1 MQLPAG
7 GVSTSQG
14 WCPLQ
19 DLRGEGGAARAVPG
33 SCGHPP
39 LGGCRELRAK
49 ALGLSAPLLPVFA
62 SRCRSPT
69 RARIAL
75 VSVVTPHTQRG
86 FLLPPSAL
94 QQPGKSQVGSKRMI
108 SFAKREKI
116 QATLIQIG
124 KEKFPCRDETGDA
137 GRHHPRRRPDGTPEV
152 GDQMFVPSQCSVL
165 DSSVLSPVSTQVCAS
180 TGRLGA
186 AWPG

>member
-1 MQLPAG
+1 
-7 GVSTSQG
+7 
-14 WCPLQ
+14 
-19 DLRGEGGAARAVPG
+19 
-33 SCGHPP
+33 
-39 LGGCRELRAK
+39 
-49 ALGLSAPLLPVFA
+49 
-62 SRCRSPT
+62 
-69 RARIAL
+69 
-75 VSVVTPHTQRG
+75 
-86 FLLPPSAL
+86 
-94 QQPGKSQVGSKRMI
+94 MI

-116 QATLIQIG
+116 QATLIQTG

-186 AWPG
+186 AWPGWGLMAGARVEL